1 MRLSQAW
8 LIARHDMGLFRHRR
22 SILYAL
28 VAFPFLV
35 AVGFPLL
42 VRYLVGRTA
51 AAHASTY
58 LPGIL
63 DAFTFWFVIAGAIL
77 PTAIASYGI
86 IGEKIERS
94 LEPLLST
101 PTTDGEIL
109 LGKVLASFLPTVLA
123 VWASSVVFMALIDR
137 FTQGP
142 LGYLYFPNTEIV
154 VILLVLTPLASLY
167 AIEFSVLVSSR
178 VTDVRTAQ
186 QYAGLVF
193 VPLIFLYFLGE
204 VGDFPLNTTNLLYVA
219 AGLAAVVLGLFVL
232 SRRIFHR
239 EDILT
244 RWR

>member
-8 LIARHDMGLFRHRR
+8 LIARHDMGLFRHKR

-28 VAFPFLV
+28 VTFPILV
-35 AVGFPLL
+35 AIGFPLL
-42 VRYLVGRTA
+42 VRYLVGRTGV
-51 AAHASTY
+51 AHASTY

-101 PTTDGEIL
+101 PTSDGEIL
-109 LGKVLASFLPTVLA
+109 LGKTLASFLPTVLA
-123 VWASSVVFMALIDR
+123 VWASSVVFMVLIDR
-137 FTQGP
+137 FTLGP

-154 VILLVLTPLASLY
+154 VILLLLTPLTSLY

-186 QYAGLVF
+186 QYSGLVF
-193 VPLIFLYFLGE
+193 FPFLFLYLLGE
-204 VGDFPLNTTNLLYVA
+204 VGEFPLNTTNLLYI
-219 AGLAAVVLGLFVL
+219 AGALAAVVLGLFIL